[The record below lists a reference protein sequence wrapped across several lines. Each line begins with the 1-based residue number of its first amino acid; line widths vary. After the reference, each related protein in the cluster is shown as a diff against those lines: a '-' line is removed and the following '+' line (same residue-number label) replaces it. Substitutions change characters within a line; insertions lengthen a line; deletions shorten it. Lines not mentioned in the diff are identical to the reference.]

1 MTRRVL
7 SRYLQ
12 YSIIHALQMQI
23 TFVLCI
29 CLQKAISLLER
40 RVRLGMI
47 RHAAFPNSEMVERK
61 ESGDSSISHHD
72 FNGLRPKVVVEL
84 LQE

>member
-1 MTRRVL
+1 
-7 SRYLQ
+7 
-12 YSIIHALQMQI
+12 
-23 TFVLCI
+23 VLCT
-29 CLQKAISLLER
+29 CLQKTISLLER